1 MALHGALTV
10 TDFCF
15 IGQQDSV
22 SILEHNPDMP
32 TFGDRVRKRR
42 RELRLTQAQLAKK
55 AGYKRQS
62 AISAIENN
70 KHQGTPRL
78 IQLANA
84 LETTPEYLQNGGDD
98 KSTRNVEMPTAT
110 YSSRLTYEEQRLLSA
125 FRMLSSGQRETK
137 VAEIEAMAKQ
147 NQELLRE
154 LSQDKSD
161 GTHG

>member
-1 MALHGALTV
+1 
-10 TDFCF
+10 
-15 IGQQDSV
+15 
-22 SILEHNPDMP
+22 MP

-42 RELRLTQAQLAKK
+42 RELGLTQAQLAKK

-62 AISAIENN
+62 AVSAIENN
-70 KHQGTPRL
+70 KHHGTPRL

-98 KSTRNVEMPTAT
+98 KPAQRAEMLIAT
-110 YSSRLTYEEQRLLSA
+110 YGGRLTYEEQRLLSA
-125 FRMLSSGQRETK
+125 FRMLGSGQRETK
-137 VAEIEAMAKQ
+137 IAEIEALAKQ